1 MVADFISVSFISKN
15 LEYMSAT
22 IPCHV
27 YNMYVQF
34 EYSLQSE
41 LSMLGCSLSLNVQH
55 KMASILQRLMRVFL
69 VGLFN
74 PFLFFKSQLNG

>member
-41 LSMLGCSLSLNVQH
+41 PPPACSLSLNVQH

-69 VGLFN
+69 VALLN

>member
-41 LSMLGCSLSLNVQH
+41 PPAYAPL
-55 KMASILQRLMRVFL
+55 A
-69 VGLFN
+69 
-74 PFLFFKSQLNG
+74 